1 MLRIGD
7 KTEEKSA
14 GRKEKKN
21 TDNGTRIIHT
31 HDDEYGTQAG
41 QGPLLRPLG
50 NC

>member
-21 TDNGTRIIHT
+21 TDNGKRIHT
-31 HDDEYGTQAG
+31 HDDEYGKQAG